1 MAYTPPISTLLGAA
15 KSIDDNIEEERGQV
29 ASVTNGQVLD
39 TTDDGGTV
47 TLTVAGGV
55 ITAADYT
62 GP

>member
-15 KSIDDNIEEERGQV
+15 KSIDGNIEEERGQV
-29 ASVTNGQVLD
+29 ASVTDGQVLD
-39 TTDDGGTV
+39 TDDGGTV